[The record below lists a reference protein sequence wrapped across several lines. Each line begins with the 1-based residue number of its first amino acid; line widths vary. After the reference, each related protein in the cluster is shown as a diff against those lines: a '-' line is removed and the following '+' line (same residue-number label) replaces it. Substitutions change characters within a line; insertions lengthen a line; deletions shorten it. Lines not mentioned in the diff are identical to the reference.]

1 MSTTLAQTLPIRI
14 LRLESD
20 PDLIAVSVF
29 SLIGL
34 LVSLSLAAFYPM
46 LAAESLVNMMV
57 KVVAGHGR
65 VFV

>member
-14 LRLESD
+14 PRLTTD

-46 LAAESLVNMMV
+46 LAAESLVNMPW
-57 KVVAGHGR
+57 
-65 VFV
+65 